1 MKNNVLL
8 LNGIYALIDR
18 EIEYVVANNY
28 DPAVLE
34 EKQWSYGVYFEHWNE
49 SPEKKQQALASAL
62 EEFRRRT
69 EEKYITR
76 SRFEE
81 ITNKY
86 VEALVGNTTEE
97 ETVEYSRNVIDMK
110 DWEIKSFGLSTEVEN
125 D

>member
-1 MKNNVLL
+1 M
-8 LNGIYALIDR
+8 
-18 EIEYVVANNY
+18 
-28 DPAVLE
+28 
-34 EKQWSYGVYFEHWNE
+34 
-49 SPEKKQQALASAL
+49 